1 MLLKSNPGHF
11 GGGHVPLPTLY
22 NFINCTLIVS
32 NLSMHFWTSWTR
44 KLILIVFHKALVFQ
58 SFFLIYHSLDTC
70 FFTLIFCVHESWLTK
85 NKNIWGKIGE
95 SSSKLIIFLDSKL
108 RSHGIR
114 LNSLHFWGSRIQS
127 QVEFHESLV
136 TTNFWVV
143 LYMYFKSGL
152 SLFFFYLSYNKA
164 TILMSRLTENG
175 AIGPI

>member
-1 MLLKSNPGHF
+1 MAEIKPRPLWWRSCALTNP
-11 GGGHVPLPTLY
+11 LQLY
-22 NFINCTLIVS
+22 KLYINCIKFKYAFLDILDEETNLNCVS
-32 NLSMHFWTSWTR
+32 QGSC
-44 KLILIVFHKALVFQ
+44 IPVF
-58 SFFLIYHSLDTC
+58 FFLYHSLDTC
-70 FFTLIFCVHESWLTK
+70 FFTLIVCVHESWLTK

-143 LYMYFKSGL
+143 LYMYFKSWL
-152 SLFFFYLSYNKA
+152 SLSLFFYLSYNTA
-164 TILMSRLTENG
+164 TILISRLTENG